1 MDVWSEMAKEV
12 RQNFGTNG
20 VKTVQKANTD
30 SSGSGNAEKEMEI
43 KSCVPNGLGTLK
55 RNEVNMETV
64 KLQVDDMKTS
74 APPRQTVI
82 SSPQESLGAKNFS
95 TDSNSSG
102 VQSNSYSDLS
112 ENGGCMTLG
121 MEASSPEGTHRNLI
135 QHITRGKCKDGSS
148 NVTSMSFPQ
157 YPPPHYDALNGNAQT
172 SQPYI
177 SGGFSQSKQSIDTL
191 SQNEHRYA
199 LPSSTQ
205 TYPYPPN
212 SSHQYC
218 STTAGNRLISNIP
231 TPIAQM
237 SQIQIPKYS
246 TVHGSKQQSNIYAYQ
261 PTSGKVQLQR
271 SSYDLRQSSA
281 MAEVPMRSAIAS
293 NEAIDESPGDTTCR
307 LRYGINSASRS

>member
-1 MDVWSEMAKEV
+1 MAKEV
-12 RQNFGTNG
+12 RHNFGTNG

-30 SSGSGNAEKEMEI
+30 SSGSGNAEKEMDV
-43 KSCVPNGLGTLK
+43 KPCVPNGLGTLK
-55 RNEVNMETV
+55 RNEGMDVNMETV
-64 KLQVDDMKTS
+64 KIQVDSMKTS

-82 SSPQESLGAKNFS
+82 LSPQESLGVKNFS

-112 ENGGCMTLG
+112 ENGGCMTHG
-121 MEASSPEGTHRNLI
+121 MEATSPEGTHRNLI
-135 QHITRGKCKDGSS
+135 QHISRGKCKDGSS

-172 SQPYI
+172 GQTYLA
-177 SGGFSQSKQSIDTL
+177 GGFSQSKQSIDTL
-191 SQNEHRYA
+191 SQNDHRYA

-218 STTAGNRLISNIP
+218 STTSGNRLLSNIP
-231 TPIAQM
+231 TSNAQM
-237 SQIQIPKYS
+237 SQIQIPKHN
-246 TVHGSKQQSNIYAYQ
+246 TLHGSKQSNNYAYQ

-293 NEAIDESPGDTTCR
+293 NESIDESPGETNCR
-307 LRYGINSASRS
+307 IRYGINSASRS